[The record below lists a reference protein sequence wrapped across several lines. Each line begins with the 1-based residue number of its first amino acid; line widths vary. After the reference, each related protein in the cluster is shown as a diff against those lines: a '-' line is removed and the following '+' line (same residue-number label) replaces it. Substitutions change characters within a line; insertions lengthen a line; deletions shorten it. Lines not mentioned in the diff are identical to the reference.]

1 MLITGKL
8 ITLNMSEFEVLIPK
22 LGESIQEAT
31 ITKIFVKIGDTIRE
45 DDLLFEVATDKVDSE
60 IPSPV
65 SGKIKSI
72 NCKVDDL
79 LAVGKIAMVIDLDG
93 KVEKPLDKIIQEV
106 PVTTI
111 ERSAPVAELPEIPR
125 EKIVT
130 TKFYS
135 PLVKN
140 MAKKEGILLE
150 ELEGVEGSG
159 IGGRIQK
166 NDLIKYIEGRDAK
179 ASTFSSQLNIDSSQ
193 AKNENSEVT
202 RRPQVSIS
210 IGAEDT
216 IMEMDRVRKL
226 IAKHMVM
233 SKQTAPHVTSFVEAD
248 ATEMVLWRN
257 RNKDEFQSKYG
268 EKLTFLPFFTEAVAR
283 AITEYPMINSSVDGE
298 QIILRKRIN
307 VGIAVATNSGSLIV
321 PVIKD
326 ADNKNLLGLTKDI
339 NQFAEAGRNEKL
351 QPDSLQG
358 GTFTITNF
366 GSFGNT
372 MGTPI
377 INQPQVAI
385 LAIGTI
391 EKKPAVIETVMG
403 DAIVVRHKV
412 FLSLSYDH
420 RVVDGM
426 LGGRFLRRVAD
437 LIEDFDP
444 KRTV

>member
-1 MLITGKL
+1 MY
-8 ITLNMSEFEVLIPK
+8 MSEFEVIIPK

-31 ITKIFVKIGDTIRE
+31 ITKIFVKVGDVVKE

-65 SGKIKSI
+65 AGTIKSI
-72 NCKVDDL
+72 SCHVDDL
-79 LAVGKIAMVIDLDG
+79 LAVGHVAMVIDLGGGSHESSVEAASSSPDSVSADAVNADAPSVSVHE
-93 KVEKPLDKIIQEV
+93 KV
-106 PVTTI
+106 VTT
-111 ERSAPVAELPEIPR
+111 R
-125 EKIVT
+125 
-130 TKFYS
+130 FYS
-135 PLVKN
+135 PLVRKI
-140 MAKKEGILLE
+140 ARKEGIPLE
-150 ELEGVEGSG
+150 ELEELEGSG

-166 NDLIKYIEGRDAK
+166 NDLMRYVEERQSVPSKK
-179 ASTFSSQLNIDSSQ
+179 PSQQ
-193 AKNENSEVT
+193 AVLQEEVKIPT
-202 RRPQVSIS
+202 PGAIQKPAVSVS

-257 RNKDEFQSKYG
+257 RNKDAFQAKYG
-268 EKLTFLPFFTEAVAR
+268 EKLTFLPFFTEAVAN
-283 AITEYPMINSSVDGE
+283 AITEYRMINSSVDGE
-298 QIILRKRIN
+298 RIILKKKIN
-307 VGIAVATNSGSLIV
+307 IGIAVATNSGNLMV
-321 PVIKD
+321 PVIRE
-326 ADNKNLLGLTKDI
+326 ADTKNLIGLTREI
-339 NQFAEAGRNEKL
+339 NQFAEAGRSEKL
-351 QPDSLQG
+351 NPDDLQG

-391 EKKPAVIETVMG
+391 EKKPAVIETEMG

-426 LGGRFLRRVAD
+426 LGGKFLRRIAD
-437 LIEDFDP
+437 LIEGFDP
-444 KRTV
+444 KRLM

>member
-1 MLITGKL
+1 
-8 ITLNMSEFEVLIPK
+8 MSEFEVLIPK

-31 ITKIFVKIGDTIRE
+31 ITKIFVKIGDTIKE

-65 SGKIKSI
+65 SGTIKSI

-79 LAVGKIAMVIDLDG
+79 LAVGKVAMVIDLDG
-93 KVEKPLDKIIQEV
+93 KGDKPSDKVDQEV
-106 PVTTI
+106 SVTTF
-111 ERSAPVAELPEIPR
+111 EKSAPISESPEIPR

-130 TKFYS
+130 TRFYS

-166 NDLIKYIEGRDAK
+166 NDLIKYIEGRGIDMDNI
-179 ASTFSSQLNIDSSQ
+179 SSQQNNGSSET
-193 AKNENSEVT
+193 KIENSGVT
-202 RRPQVSIS
+202 QRPQVSIS

-216 IMEMDRVRKL
+216 IIEMDRVRKM

-233 SKQTAPHVTSFVEAD
+233 SMQTAPHVTSFVEAD

-268 EKLTFLPFFTEAVAR
+268 EKLTFLPFFTEAVAK

-307 VGIAVATNSGSLIV
+307 VGIAVATNSGNLMV

-326 ADNKNLLGLTKDI
+326 ADSKNLLGLTKDI

-426 LGGRFLRRVAD
+426 LGGRFLRRIAD

>member
-1 MLITGKL
+1 
-8 ITLNMSEFEVLIPK
+8 MSAFEVLIPK

-31 ITKIFVKIGDTIRE
+31 ITKIFVKVGDSVQE

-65 SGKIKSI
+65 AGIIQSI
-72 NCKVDDL
+72 SCQVDEL
-79 LAVGKIAMVIDLDG
+79 LAVGKVAMVIDLSG
-93 KVEKPLDKIIQEV
+93 IGSKPSVSGDL
-106 PVTTI
+106 
-111 ERSAPVAELPEIPR
+111 PVAEKLVSVPEHQ
-125 EKIVT
+125 EKTAKEPKSKVEST
-130 TKFYS
+130 RFFS

-140 MAKKEGILLE
+140 IARKEGIELDELE
-150 ELEGVEGSG
+150 EVEGSG

-166 NDLIKYIEGRDAK
+166 NDLIKYLEGRTSALTD
-179 ASTFSSQLNIDSSQ
+179 TSSQKIFQ
-193 AKNENSEVT
+193 QIEPQRTVT
-202 RRPQVSIS
+202 TKPEKIAASVS

-216 IMEMDRVRKL
+216 IIEMDRIRKL
-226 IAKHMVM
+226 IARHMVM
-233 SKQTAPHVTSFVEAD
+233 SVQTAPHVTSFVEAD

-257 RNKDEFQSKYG
+257 RNKDSFQNKYG
-268 EKLTFLPFFTEAVAR
+268 EKLTFLPFFTEAVAK
-283 AITEYPMINSSVDGE
+283 AITEFRLINSSVDGE
-298 QIILRKRIN
+298 RIILKKKIN
-307 VGIAVATNSGSLIV
+307 IGIAVATNSGNLMV
-321 PVIKD
+321 PVIRD
-326 ADNKNLLGLTKDI
+326 ADTKNLLGLTKEI
-339 NQFAEAGRNEKL
+339 NQFAESGRNEKL
-351 QPDSLQG
+351 NADDLQG

-391 EKKPAVIETVMG
+391 EKKPAVIETAMG

-426 LGGRFLRRVAD
+426 LGGKFLRRIAD
-437 LIEDFDP
+437 LIEEFDVN
-444 KRTV
+444 RIV

>member
-1 MLITGKL
+1 
-8 ITLNMSEFEVLIPK
+8 MSEFEILIPK

-31 ITKIFVKIGDTIRE
+31 ITKIFVKIGDTISE

-65 SGKIKSI
+65 SGTIKSI

-93 KVEKPLDKIIQEV
+93 NSEKPADKVVPEV
-106 PVTTI
+106 FATTMEENIPIAKLSELPLEKLVTT
-111 ERSAPVAELPEIPR
+111 R
-125 EKIVT
+125 
-130 TKFYS
+130 FYS

-166 NDLIKYIEGRDAK
+166 NDLIKYIEGRGVKTANIP
-179 ASTFSSQLNIDSSQ
+179 SQQNIGS
-193 AKNENSEVT
+193 AETKNEDLGVIQ
-202 RRPQVSIS
+202 RPQVSIS

-226 IAKHMVM
+226 IARHMVM

-268 EKLTFLPFFTEAVAR
+268 EKLTFLPFFTEAVAK

-298 QIILRKRIN
+298 RIILRKRIN
-307 VGIAVATNSGSLIV
+307 VGIAVATNSGNLMV
-321 PVIKD
+321 PVVKD
-326 ADNKNLLGLTKDI
+326 ADSKNLIGLTKDI

-426 LGGRFLRRVAD
+426 LGGRFLRRIAD
-437 LIEDFDP
+437 LIEGFDP

>member
-1 MLITGKL
+1 
-8 ITLNMSEFEVLIPK
+8 MSEFEVLVPK

-31 ITKIFVKIGDTIRE
+31 ITKIFVKIGDKVTE

-65 SGKIKSI
+65 AGTIKSI

-79 LAVGKIAMVIDLDG
+79 LAVGKIAMVIDLEGKEVKPSDKVVPDVSVS
-93 KVEKPLDKIIQEV
+93 KVEEIATAAK
-106 PVTTI
+106 
-111 ERSAPVAELPEIPR
+111 LPEIPR
-125 EKIVT
+125 DKEVT
-130 TKFYS
+130 SRFYS

-140 MAKKEGILLE
+140 MARKEGILLE
-150 ELEGVEGSG
+150 ELDGVEGSG

-166 NDLIKYIEGRDAK
+166 NDLIKYIEGRGINTTK
-179 ASTFSSQLNIDSSQ
+179 APSQQSIDI
-193 AKNENSEVT
+193 SEVKNDNPVVT
-202 RRPQVSIS
+202 QRPQVSVS

-216 IMEMDRVRKL
+216 IIEMDRVRKL

-257 RNKDEFQSKYG
+257 RYKDEFQSKYG
-268 EKLTFLPFFTEAVAR
+268 EKLTFLPFFTEAVAK
-283 AITEYPMINSSVDGE
+283 AITEYPMINSSVEGE

-307 VGIAVATNSGSLIV
+307 VGIAVATNSGNLMV

-326 ADNKNLLGLTKDI
+326 ADSKNLLGLTKDI
-339 NQFAEAGRNEKL
+339 NQFAEAGRKEKL

-391 EKKPAVIETVMG
+391 EKKPAVIETAMG

-426 LGGRFLRRVAD
+426 LGGKFLRRIAD
-437 LIEDFDP
+437 LIEGFDP
-444 KRTV
+444 KRIV

>member
-1 MLITGKL
+1 
-8 ITLNMSEFEVLIPK
+8 MSDFEVLIPK

-31 ITKIFVKIGDTIRE
+31 VTKIFVKVGDTVQE

-72 NCKVDDL
+72 LCKVDDL
-79 LAVGKIAMVIDLDG
+79 LAVGKIAMIIDLIG
-93 KVEKPLDKIIQEV
+93 TSSETASSIVKESVNEPTTEVILHETEKVKAFEKSVSD
-106 PVTTI
+106 
-111 ERSAPVAELPEIPR
+111 R
-125 EKIVT
+125 
-130 TKFYS
+130 FYS

-140 MAKKEGILLE
+140 IAKKEGIPLGDLDNI
-150 ELEGVEGSG
+150 EGSG
-159 IGGRIQK
+159 IGGRLQK
-166 NDLIKYIEGRDAK
+166 SDLLKYIEAR
-179 ASTFSSQLNIDSSQ
+179 ASGYSNRPSQSTLAPQASPVLESSP
-193 AKNENSEVT
+193 K
-202 RRPQVSIS
+202 PKVSVS

-216 IMEMDRVRKL
+216 IMEMDRVRRL
-226 IAKHMVM
+226 IANHMVM

-248 ATEMVLWRN
+248 ATEMVIWRN
-257 RNKDEFQSKYG
+257 RNKDAFQSKYG
-268 EKLTFLPFFTEAVAR
+268 EKLTFLPFFTEAVAK
-283 AITEYPMINSSVDGE
+283 ALTEYRMINSSVDGDR
-298 QIILRKRIN
+298 IILRKKIN
-307 VGIAVATNSGSLIV
+307 VGIAVATNSGNLMV

-326 ADNKNLLGLTKDI
+326 ADEKNLLGLTKDI
-339 NQFAEAGRNEKL
+339 NLFAEAGRNEKL
-351 QPDSLQG
+351 TPDQLQG

-366 GSFGNT
+366 GSFGNS

-391 EKKPAVIETVMG
+391 EKKPAVIETITG

-426 LGGRFLRRVAD
+426 LGGKFLRRIAD

-444 KRTV
+444 KRSI

>member
-1 MLITGKL
+1 
-8 ITLNMSEFEVLIPK
+8 MSEFEVLIPK

-31 ITKIFVKIGDTIRE
+31 ITKIFVKIGDTIKE

-65 SGKIKSI
+65 SGTIKSI

-93 KVEKPLDKIIQEV
+93 KVEKPSDKVVREV

-111 ERSAPVAELPEIPR
+111 EKSAPITELPEIPR

-130 TKFYS
+130 TRFYS

-166 NDLIKYIEGRDAK
+166 NDLIKYIEERGMNAANTPSRQDIASSEAK
-179 ASTFSSQLNIDSSQ
+179 I
-193 AKNENSEVT
+193 ENSGVT
-202 RRPQVSIS
+202 LRPQVSIS

-233 SKQTAPHVTSFVEAD
+233 SMQTAPHVTSFVEAD

-268 EKLTFLPFFTEAVAR
+268 EKLTFLPFFTEAVAK

-298 QIILRKRIN
+298 RIILRKRIN
-307 VGIAVATNSGSLIV
+307 VGIAVATNSGNLMV

-326 ADNKNLLGLTKDI
+326 ADSKNLLGLTKDI

-426 LGGRFLRRVAD
+426 LGGRFLRRIAD
-437 LIEDFDP
+437 LIEAFDP

>member
-1 MLITGKL
+1 
-8 ITLNMSEFEVLIPK
+8 MSDFEVLIPK

-31 ITKIFVKIGDTIRE
+31 VTKLFVKVGDNVKE

-65 SGKIKSI
+65 AGTIKAI
-72 NCKVDDL
+72 LCKVDDL
-79 LAVGKIAMVIDLDG
+79 LAVGKVAMVIDLQG
-93 KVEKPLDKIIQEV
+93 KSAEGSASLAEEPVVEQTEVVKEPLPDNDK
-106 PVTTI
+106 
-111 ERSAPVAELPEIPR
+111 AR
-125 EKIVT
+125 EKSVST
-130 TKFYS
+130 RFYS

-140 MAKKEGILLE
+140 IAKKEGIQLS
-150 ELEGVEGSG
+150 ELDNIDGSG
-159 IGGRIQK
+159 IGGRLQK
-166 NDLIKYIEGRDAK
+166 SDLLKYIEDRSAGT
-179 ASTFSSQLNIDSSQ
+179 STVSSQVAAREQNTVNVEPIIS
-193 AKNENSEVT
+193 K
-202 RRPQVSIS
+202 PKVSVS

-216 IMEMDRVRKL
+216 ILEMDRVRKL
-226 IAKHMVM
+226 IANHMVM

-248 ATEMVLWRN
+248 VTDLVIWRN
-257 RNKDEFQSKYG
+257 KNKDAFQAKYG

-283 AITEYPMINSSVDGE
+283 ALTEYRMINSSVDGDK
-298 QIILRKRIN
+298 IILRKKIN
-307 VGIAVATNSGSLIV
+307 VGIAVATNSGNLMV

-326 ADNKNLLGLTKDI
+326 ADEKNLLGLTKDI
-339 NQFAEAGRNEKL
+339 NAFAEAGRNEKL
-351 QPDSLQG
+351 SPDQLQG

-366 GSFGNT
+366 GSFGNS

-391 EKKPAVIETVMG
+391 EKKPAVIETVTG

-426 LGGRFLRRVAD
+426 LGGKFLRRVAD
-437 LIEDFDP
+437 IMEGFDP
-444 KRTV
+444 KRTI

>member
-1 MLITGKL
+1 
-8 ITLNMSEFEVLIPK
+8 MSEFEVLIPK

-31 ITKIFVKIGDTIRE
+31 VTKIFVKVGDIVKE

-65 SGKIKSI
+65 AGRIKSV
-72 NCKVDDL
+72 NCQVDEL
-79 LAVGKIAMVIDLDG
+79 LPVGKTAMIIDLDDANVHLSSETDG
-93 KVEKPLDKIIQEV
+93 NIEQPSVSEIQTPKSDEASTEKAKNN
-106 PVTTI
+106 
-111 ERSAPVAELPEIPR
+111 R
-125 EKIVT
+125 
-130 TKFYS
+130 FYS
-135 PLVKN
+135 PLVKSI
-140 MAKKEGILLE
+140 AQKEGIGLS
-150 ELEGVEGSG
+150 ELEHIPGSG

-166 NDLIKYIEGRDAK
+166 SDLIHYIEVR
-179 ASTFSSQLNIDSSQ
+179 TLSSSEGPSQ
-193 AKNENSEVT
+193 SREISPKVPSPTA
-202 RRPQVSIS
+202 QVSIKPVVSSS
-210 IGAEDT
+210 IGSEDT
-216 IMEMDRVRKL
+216 IIEMDRVRKL

-233 SKQTAPHVTSFVEAD
+233 SKQTAPHVTSFVEVD

-257 RNKDEFQSKYG
+257 RNKDAFQVKYG
-268 EKLTFLPFFTEAVAR
+268 EKLTFLPFFTEATAK
-283 AITEYPMINSSVDGE
+283 ALSEYPMINSSVEGE
-298 QIILRKRIN
+298 RIIVKRRIN
-307 VGIAVATNSGSLIV
+307 VGIAVATNSGSLMV
-321 PVIKD
+321 PVIRE
-326 ADNKNLLGLTKDI
+326 ADSKNLIGLTREI
-339 NQFAEAGRNEKL
+339 NQYAEAGRNEKL
-351 QPDSLQG
+351 NPDSLQG

-426 LGGRFLRRVAD
+426 LGGKFLRRIAD

-444 KRTV
+444 QRVI

>member
-1 MLITGKL
+1 
-8 ITLNMSEFEVLIPK
+8 MSEFEVLVPK

-65 SGKIKSI
+65 SGTIKSI

-93 KVEKPLDKIIQEV
+93 KGENPSDKIV
-106 PVTTI
+106 PDVSVTMPV
-111 ERSAPVAELPEIPR
+111 ESAPVGKLPEMPR
-125 EKIVT
+125 EKMVT
-130 TKFYS
+130 TRFYS
-135 PLVKN
+135 PLVKS

-166 NDLIKYIEGRDAK
+166 NDLIKYIEGRGIDTAK
-179 ASTFSSQLNIDSSQ
+179 IPSQQNIGSSE
-193 AKNENSEVT
+193 AKIENSGVT
-202 RRPQVSIS
+202 QRPKVSVS

-216 IMEMDRVRKL
+216 IMEMDRIRKL

-257 RNKDEFQSKYG
+257 RFKDEFQSKYG
-268 EKLTFLPFFTEAVAR
+268 EKLTFLPFFTEAVAK
-283 AITEYPMINSSVDGE
+283 AITEYPLINSSVDGE

-307 VGIAVATNSGSLIV
+307 IGIAVATNSGNLMV

-326 ADNKNLLGLTKDI
+326 ADSKNLLGLTKEI

-385 LAIGTI
+385 LAIGII

-426 LGGRFLRRVAD
+426 LGGKFLRRIAD
-437 LIEDFDP
+437 LIEGFDP

>member
-1 MLITGKL
+1 MY
-8 ITLNMSEFEVLIPK
+8 MSEFEVIIPK

-31 ITKIFVKIGDTIRE
+31 ITKIFVKVGDIVKE

-65 SGKIKSI
+65 AGTIKSI
-72 NCKVDDL
+72 SCHVDDL
-79 LAVGKIAMVIDLDG
+79 LAVGKVAMVIDLGG
-93 KVEKPLDKIIQEV
+93 KSIGSSNE
-106 PVTTI
+106 TAT
-111 ERSAPVAELPEIPR
+111 SAPESLSSVVNNMGEPPELVHDKVI
-125 EKIVT
+125 T
-130 TKFYS
+130 TRFYS
-135 PLVKN
+135 PLVKKI
-140 MAKKEGILLE
+140 AKKEGIALE
-150 ELEGVEGSG
+150 ELEEVEGSG

-166 NDLIKYIEGRDAK
+166 NDLIRYVEERQLAPAGRP
-179 ASTFSSQLNIDSSQ
+179 SQQTARQ
-193 AKNENSEVT
+193 AEEKVAISDPIQKPAIAV
-202 RRPQVSIS
+202 S

-233 SKQTAPHVTSFVEAD
+233 SVQTAPHVTSFVEAD

-257 RNKDEFQSKYG
+257 RNKEAFQSKYG

-283 AITEYPMINSSVDGE
+283 AITEYRMINSSVDGE
-298 QIILRKRIN
+298 RIILKKKIN
-307 VGIAVATNSGSLIV
+307 IGIAVATNSGNLMV
-321 PVIKD
+321 PVIKE
-326 ADNKNLLGLTKDI
+326 ADTKNLLGLTREI
-339 NQFAEAGRNEKL
+339 NQFAEAGRGEKL
-351 QPDSLQG
+351 NADDLQG

-391 EKKPAVIETVMG
+391 EKKPAVIETDMG

-426 LGGRFLRRVAD
+426 LGGKFLRRIAD
-437 LIEDFDP
+437 LIEGFDP
-444 KRTV
+444 KRLM

>member
-1 MLITGKL
+1 
-8 ITLNMSEFEVLIPK
+8 MSEFEVLIPK

-31 ITKIFVKIGDTIRE
+31 ITKIFVKIGDTVSE
-45 DDLLFEVATDKVDSE
+45 DDPLFEVATDKVDSE

-65 SGKIKSI
+65 SGTIKSI
-72 NCKVDDL
+72 DCKVDDL
-79 LAVGKIAMVIDLDG
+79 LAVGKIAMIIDLEGNNHKPSD
-93 KVEKPLDKIIQEV
+93 KVVPEV
-106 PVTTI
+106 SVVTP
-111 ERSAPVAELPEIPR
+111 EELVPDAKLPETPR
-125 EKIVT
+125 EKLVT
-130 TKFYS
+130 SRFYS

-140 MAKKEGILLE
+140 MARKEGIPLE

-159 IGGRIQK
+159 LGGRIQK
-166 NDLIKYIEGRDAK
+166 NDLIKYIEGRNNNV
-179 ASTFSSQLNIDSSQ
+179 TGTSSRSKNNI
-193 AKNENSEVT
+193 SEVT
-202 RRPQVSIS
+202 LENSAIIQRPQVSVS

-226 IAKHMVM
+226 IARHMVM

-257 RNKDEFQSKYG
+257 RYKDEFQSKYG
-268 EKLTFLPFFTEAVAR
+268 EKLTFLPFFTEAVAK

-298 QIILRKRIN
+298 KIILRKRIN
-307 VGIAVATNSGSLIV
+307 VGIAVATNSGNLMV

-326 ADNKNLLGLTKDI
+326 ADTKNLLGLTKDI

-391 EKKPAVIETVMG
+391 EKKPAVIETAMG

-426 LGGRFLRRVAD
+426 LGGKFLKRIAD
-437 LIEDFDP
+437 LIGGFDP

>member
-1 MLITGKL
+1 
-8 ITLNMSEFEVLIPK
+8 MSEFEVLVPK

-31 ITKIFVKIGDTIRE
+31 ITKIFVKIGDTVTE

-65 SGKIKSI
+65 SGRIKSI

-79 LAVGKIAMVIDLDG
+79 LAVGKIAMVIDLEG
-93 KVEKPLDKIIQEV
+93 TSEKPSDKVV
-106 PVTTI
+106 PDVSATI
-111 ERSAPVAELPEIPR
+111 PVESAPVEKLPKMPR

-130 TKFYS
+130 TRFYS

-166 NDLIKYIEGRDAK
+166 NDLIKYIEGRGMDTANV
-179 ASTFSSQLNIDSSQ
+179 SSQQNIGSSE
-193 AKNENSEVT
+193 AKIENSGGT
-202 RRPQVSIS
+202 QRPQVSVS

-257 RNKDEFQSKYG
+257 RNKDEFLSRYG
-268 EKLTFLPFFTEAVAR
+268 EKLTFLPFFTEAVAK

-298 QIILRKRIN
+298 RIILRKRIN
-307 VGIAVATNSGSLIV
+307 VGIAVATNSGNLMV
-321 PVIKD
+321 PVVKD
-326 ADNKNLLGLTKDI
+326 ADSKNLLGLTKNI
-339 NQFAEAGRNEKL
+339 NEFAEAGRNENL

-366 GSFGNT
+366 GSFGNA

-426 LGGRFLRRVAD
+426 LGGRFLRRIAD
-437 LIEDFDP
+437 LIEAFDP

>member
-1 MLITGKL
+1 
-8 ITLNMSEFEVLIPK
+8 MSEFEVLIPK

>member
-1 MLITGKL
+1 
-8 ITLNMSEFEVLIPK
+8 MSEFEVIIPK

-31 ITKIFVKIGDTIRE
+31 ITKIFVKVGDAVKE

-65 SGKIKSI
+65 AGTIKSI
-72 NCKVDDL
+72 SCQVDDL
-79 LAVGKIAMVIDLDG
+79 LAVGKVAMIIDLGG
-93 KVEKPLDKIIQEV
+93 KNVESPGVPATSKAESISAEAISTIKPPESVREKA
-106 PVTTI
+106 VTT
-111 ERSAPVAELPEIPR
+111 R
-125 EKIVT
+125 
-130 TKFYS
+130 FYS
-135 PLVKN
+135 PLVKSIAN
-140 MAKKEGILLE
+140 KEGIPLE
-150 ELEGVEGSG
+150 ELEEVEGSG

-166 NDLIKYIEGRDAK
+166 NDLIRFVEERQSISA
-179 ASTFSSQLNIDSSQ
+179 ALPSQQKSRQREENISIPDIIQ
-193 AKNENSEVT
+193 KPA
-202 RRPQVSIS
+202 VSVS

-216 IMEMDRVRKL
+216 IIEMDRVRKL

-257 RNKDEFQSKYG
+257 RNKEAFQTKYG
-268 EKLTFLPFFTEAVAR
+268 EKLTFLPFFVEAAAR
-283 AITEYPMINSSVDGE
+283 AITEYRMINSSVDGE
-298 QIILRKRIN
+298 RILLKKKIN
-307 VGIAVATNSGSLIV
+307 IGIAVATNSGNLMV
-321 PVIKD
+321 PVIKE
-326 ADNKNLLGLTKDI
+326 ADTKNLLGITREI
-339 NQFAEAGRNEKL
+339 NQFADAGRNEKL
-351 QPDSLQG
+351 NPDDLQG

-391 EKKPAVIETVMG
+391 EKKPAVIETDMG

-426 LGGRFLRRVAD
+426 LGGKFLRRIAD
-437 LIEDFDP
+437 LIEGFDP
-444 KRTV
+444 KRLM

>member
-1 MLITGKL
+1 
-8 ITLNMSEFEVLIPK
+8 MSVFEVLIPK

-31 ITKIFVKIGDTIRE
+31 ITKIFVKVGDIIAE

-65 SGKIKSI
+65 SGSVKAIHCKI
-72 NCKVDDL
+72 DDL
-79 LAVGKIAMVIDLDG
+79 LAVGKVAMVIDLEG
-93 KVEKPLDKIIQEV
+93 KSVEPG
-106 PVTTI
+106 
-111 ERSAPVAELPEIPR
+111 SAELKSPEIEIPSQKVIPSSAAADTVR
-125 EKIVT
+125 VPT
-130 TKFYS
+130 TKFFS
-135 PLVKN
+135 PLVKKI
-140 MAKKEGILLE
+140 AKKEGIRLE
-150 ELEGVEGSG
+150 ELENLEGSG

-166 NDLIKYIEGRDAK
+166 NDLVKYIEDGALK
-179 ASTFSSQLNIDSSQ
+179 QTASTSQIKPVVSNSSDVESNQKQ
-193 AKNENSEVT
+193 A
-202 RRPQVSIS
+202 VSLS

-216 IMEMDRVRKL
+216 IFAMDRIRKL

-257 RNKDEFQSKYG
+257 RFKDEFLSKYG
-268 EKLTFLPFFTEAVAR
+268 EKLTFLPFFAEAVAK
-283 AITEYPMINSSVDGE
+283 ALTEYPLINSSVDGDN
-298 QIILRKRIN
+298 IILRKRIN
-307 VGIAVATNSGSLIV
+307 IGIAVATNSGNLMV

-326 ADNKNLLGLTKDI
+326 ADAKNLLGLTKDI

-351 QPDSLQG
+351 VPDQLQG

-366 GSFGNT
+366 GSFGNS

-391 EKKPAVIETVMG
+391 EKKPAVIETAMG

-426 LGGRFLRRVAD
+426 LGGKFLRRVAD
-437 LIEDFDP
+437 LIEGFDANR
-444 KRTV
+444 KV